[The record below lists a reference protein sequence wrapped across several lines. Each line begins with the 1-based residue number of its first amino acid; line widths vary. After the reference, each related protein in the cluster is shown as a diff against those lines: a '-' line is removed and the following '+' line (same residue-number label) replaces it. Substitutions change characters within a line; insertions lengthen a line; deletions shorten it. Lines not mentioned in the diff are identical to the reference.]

1 MFWQSIATLLEG
13 YKISITVQKNDNGT
27 LTAIIIPKARK
38 EEKEGLAPIS
48 LTGTP
53 EEFDSPEIITVIKGA
68 LMVAKEKFVNVNMFI
83 KALEDLEKKK
93 KADLDK
99 KTGEKS
105 KTSDKT
111 SAKTMSKK
119 MKKIPNPNYIKP
131 EDRDSEKEDLDE
143 GEDGAYPEGY
153 DEEFIEVEDETGTQK
168 PLI

>member
-38 EEKEGLAPIS
+38 EDKEGLAPIS

-53 EEFDSPEIITVIKGA
+53 EEFDSPEILSVIKGA
-68 LMVAKEKFVNVNMFI
+68 LIIAKEKFANVNMFI

-93 KADLDK
+93 KSDLDK
-99 KTGEKS
+99 KTGDKS
-105 KTSDKT
+105 KTT
-111 SAKTMSKK
+111 SSPAKKGPEKK
-119 MKKIPNPNYIKP
+119 MKTVPNPDFIPLDKRT
-131 EDRDSEKEDLDE
+131 EDNPDYDKED
-143 GEDGAYPEGY
+143 Y
-153 DEEFIEVEDETGTQK
+153 DEDEPETIEVEDESGTQK